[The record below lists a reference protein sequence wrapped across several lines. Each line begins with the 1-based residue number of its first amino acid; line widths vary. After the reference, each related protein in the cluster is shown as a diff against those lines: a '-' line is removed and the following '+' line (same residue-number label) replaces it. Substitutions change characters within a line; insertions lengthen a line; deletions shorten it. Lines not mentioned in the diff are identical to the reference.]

1 MIVLLKMI
9 YKNRE
14 LSNVVHIYMNLR
26 HVSDWQRGLRS
37 GQSTQTVHPRPK
49 HQCRASAPSFFVPGE
64 VWDPANPK
72 KSHVRL
78 RQLSWITH
86 VTIGSMA
93 NISICVYIYIY
104 RCLQISLRASGIR
117 TTRKSFSFA
126 GLVMVGLSK
135 APEVDRILWWNSSA
149 SAQY

>member
-26 HVSDWQRGLRS
+26 HVSDWQQGLRS

-93 NISICVYIYIY
+93 NISMCIYIY
-104 RCLQISLRASGIR
+104 RCLQFSLRASEIR
-117 TTRKSFSFA
+117 TTRKSFSVA

-135 APEVDRILWWNSSA
+135 APEVDRIFWWNSSA